1 MASPEAPAAAGPAV
15 DPRPLIAHVIFR
27 LGVGGLENGVV
38 NLVNRLPPERFRHAI
53 VCLTDYTEFRARITR
68 ADVAVYAIHK
78 RPGHDLRASL
88 RLYRLFR
95 RLRPAIVHSRNLGC
109 LEALPPAWLAGVPR
123 RIHGE
128 HGWDVFDPAGASR
141 KYQRL
146 RRVHGLL
153 VDRFVP
159 LSEELERYL
168 VDRVGIPPARIT
180 RIYNGVDTERFAPG
194 SGRPDVLPPGF
205 AAPGDL
211 VIGTVGR
218 MHGVKD
224 QLNLAQAFTR
234 LVGAVGRAADRLR
247 LVMIGDGPLRE
258 ACAAQLGAAGLADRC
273 WLPGDRGDVPAL
285 MRAMSVFVLPS
296 QAEGISNTVLEA
308 MASGLPVVATAVGG
322 NPELVIDGETGRLV
336 PPGDPAALATALR
349 GYLDDPTL
357 GVRHGAAGRARAR
370 ARFSLEGMLQRY
382 GELYANALA
391 RRA

>member
-1 MASPEAPAAAGPAV
+1 MASPEAPAAAGPAF

-95 RLRPAIVHSRNLGC
+95 RLRPAIVHSRNLGW
-109 LEALPPAWLAGVPR
+109 E
-123 RIHGE
+123 
-128 HGWDVFDPAGASR
+128 
-141 KYQRL
+141 
-146 RRVHGLL
+146 
-153 VDRFVP
+153 
-159 LSEELERYL
+159 
-168 VDRVGIPPARIT
+168 RVGIPPARIT

-194 SGRPDVLPPGF
+194 GGRPDVLPPGF

-285 MRAMSVFVLPS
+285 MRVMSVFVLPS

-349 GYLDDPTL
+349 GYLDDPNL

-370 ARFSLEGMLQRY
+370 ERFSLEGMLRRY